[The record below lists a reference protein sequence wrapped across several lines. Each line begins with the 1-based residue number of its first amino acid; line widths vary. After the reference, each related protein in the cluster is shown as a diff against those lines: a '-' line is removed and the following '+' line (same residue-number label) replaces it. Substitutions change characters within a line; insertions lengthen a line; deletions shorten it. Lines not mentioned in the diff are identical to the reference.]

1 MRVGVVGAGVIGC
14 AVAERLQ
21 RGGHQVT
28 VYERDR
34 VGAHA
39 SGAAAGLLAPY
50 SESRKSGG
58 TSPLGRAGQSPSPRP
73 PPLLDAGARSLRLFP
88 ELAARLLAETGIDVQ
103 FHDMDSLTPAFDPEE
118 EALLKRAGGRWLDA
132 FELRGLEPGL
142 HPDCRGAVLF
152 PESQVTPPLL
162 TRALAQAAVQRGAEL
177 REGVRI
183 TSPSDLEPADVVVLA
198 AGPWSAD
205 LGASF
210 GIEIPVWPSRGQLV
224 RLRPAPG
231 HRDPLT
237 RMLTHHG
244 RYLVPKPDGAIVA
257 GSTEEEVGFD
267 ARPTADGV
275 RGLLDF
281 ARRMVPAL
289 GAATVEEVWAALR
302 PATADG
308 EPIIERRGER
318 LVVATG
324 HNRNGILL
332 APITA
337 ERVAELVGAG

>member
-1 MRVGVVGAGVIGC
+1 MRVAVVGAGVIGC

-28 VYERDR
+28 IYERDR

-50 SESRKSGG
+50 SE
-58 TSPLGRAGQSPSPRP
+58 AE
-73 PPLLDAGARSLRLFP
+73 LDAGAQSLRLFP
-88 ELAARLLAETGIDVQ
+88 ELTDRLLSETGIDVQ

-118 EALLKRAGGRWLDA
+118 EAILKRAGGRWLDA
-132 FELRGLEPGL
+132 FELRSLEPGL
-142 HPDCRGAVLF
+142 HPDCRGAAQF
-152 PESQVTPPLL
+152 PESQVTPSLF
-162 TRALAQAAVQRGAEL
+162 TQALAQAAVQRGAEL
-177 REGVRI
+177 RQGTPV
-183 TSPSDLEPADVVVLA
+183 TSPADLDRADLVVLA
-198 AGPWSAD
+198 AGPWSGD
-205 LGASF
+205 LAAAF
-210 GIEIPVWPSRGQLV
+210 GVEVPVWPSRGQLV

-231 HRDPLT
+231 RPEPLT

-275 RGLLDF
+275 RGLLEF
-281 ARRMVPAL
+281 ARRLVPAL
-289 GAATVEEVWAALR
+289 GDATVEEVWAALR

>member
-1 MRVGVVGAGVIGC
+1 MRVAVVGAGVIGC

-28 VYERDR
+28 IYERDR

-50 SESRKSGG
+50 SESE
-58 TSPLGRAGQSPSPRP
+58 
-73 PPLLDAGARSLRLFP
+73 LDAGARSLRLFP
-88 ELAARLLAETGIDVQ
+88 ELAARLLTETGIDVQ

-142 HPDCRGAVLF
+142 HPDCRGAVRF
-152 PESQVTPPLL
+152 PESQVTPPLF

-205 LGASF
+205 LGANF
-210 GIEIPVWPSRGQLV
+210 GIEVPVWPSRGQLV

-231 HRDPLT
+231 RPEPLT

-289 GAATVEEVWAALR
+289 GDATVEEVWAALR

-332 APITA
+332 APLTA
-337 ERVAELVGAG
+337 QRVAELVDAG

>member
-21 RGGHQVT
+21 RAGHHVT
-28 VYERDR
+28 VYERDT

-50 SESRKSGG
+50 SEDER
-58 TSPLGRAGQSPSPRP
+58 
-73 PPLLDAGARSLRLFP
+73 DAGARSLRLFP
-88 ELAARLLAETGIDVQ
+88 ELARRLLEETGVDVQ
-103 FHDMDSLTPAFDPEE
+103 FHDMDSLTPAFDTDD
-118 EALLKRAGGRWLDA
+118 EAALKRGGGRWLDA
-132 FELRGLEPGL
+132 FELRRLEPGL
-142 HPDCRGAVLF
+142 HPDCRGAAVY
-152 PESQVTPPLL
+152 PESQVTPPRL
-162 TRALAQAAVQRGAEL
+162 TQALAAAARRHGAEIREHAPISSPEEL
-177 REGVRI
+177 RE
-183 TSPSDLEPADVVVLA
+183 DEVVVLA
-198 AGPWSAD
+198 AGPWTAD
-205 LGASF
+205 LAAAF
-210 GIEIPVWPSRGQLV
+210 GVEVPVWPSRGQLV

-231 HRDPLT
+231 RPAPLT
-237 RMLTHHG
+237 RMLTHRG
-244 RYLVPKPDGAIVA
+244 RYLVPKPDGAVVA

-289 GAATVEEVWAALR
+289 GDATVEEVWAALR

-308 EPIIERRGER
+308 QPIIVRAGER
-318 LVVATG
+318 VIVASG

-337 ERVAELVGAG
+337 EMVAGLLDRG

>member
-1 MRVGVVGAGVIGC
+1 MVFVVMRVAVIGAGVIGC

-50 SESRKSGG
+50 SEEE
-58 TSPLGRAGQSPSPRP
+58 
-73 PPLLDAGARSLRLFP
+73 LDAGARSLRMFP
-88 ELAARLLAETGIDVQ
+88 ELAARLLGETGIDVQ
-103 FHDMDSLTPAFDPEE
+103 YHEMDSLTPAFDPEE
-118 EALLKRAGGRWLDA
+118 EAILKRAGGRWLDA
-132 FELRGLEPGL
+132 FEVRRLEPGL
-142 HPDCRGAVLF
+142 HPDCRGAALF
-152 PESQVTPPLL
+152 PESQVTPPLF

-177 REGVRI
+177 REGVAVA
-183 TSPSDLEPADVVVLA
+183 SPGDLAPADQVVLA
-198 AGPWSAD
+198 AGPWSGD
-205 LGASF
+205 LAPSF
-210 GIEIPVWPSRGQLV
+210 GLELAVWPSRGQLV
-224 RLRPAPG
+224 RLRPAPD
-231 HRDPLT
+231 RPQPLT

-244 RYLVPKPDGAIVA
+244 RYLVPKPDGTIVA

-281 ARRMVPAL
+281 ARRLVPAL
-289 GAATVEEVWAALR
+289 GAAAVEEVWAALR

-308 EPIIERRGER
+308 QPIIERRGER

-332 APITA
+332 APLT
-337 ERVAELVGAG
+337 AELVAGLLGAG